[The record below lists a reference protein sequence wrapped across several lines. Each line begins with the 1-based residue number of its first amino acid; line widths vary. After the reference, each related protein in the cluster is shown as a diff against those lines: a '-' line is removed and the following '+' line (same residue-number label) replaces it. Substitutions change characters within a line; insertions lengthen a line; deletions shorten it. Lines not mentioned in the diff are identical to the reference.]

1 MSAPKY
7 QMSALETYLNWC
19 GVFDMTNVSMET
31 NVIAANLDNKS
42 EALSVS
48 GQWTTRIRLLQVL
61 KDMDKSV
68 TDKEESTKGTLQL
81 VDTECSYFTVEFF
94 MKLLQL

>member
-48 GQWTTRIRLLQVL
+48 DGD
-61 KDMDKSV
+61 KDYRNN
-68 TDKEESTKGTLQL
+68 KEAGEATMANL
-81 VDTECSYFTVEFF
+81 YF
-94 MKLLQL
+94 LSGRA

>member
-1 MSAPKY
+1 
-7 QMSALETYLNWC
+7 
-19 GVFDMTNVSMET
+19 MET

-68 TDKEESTKGTLQL
+68 TDKSGSDKRGYGILEKNAGGKYDRNAAAGGHRVQL
-81 VDTECSYFTVEFF
+81 
-94 MKLLQL
+94 LHR